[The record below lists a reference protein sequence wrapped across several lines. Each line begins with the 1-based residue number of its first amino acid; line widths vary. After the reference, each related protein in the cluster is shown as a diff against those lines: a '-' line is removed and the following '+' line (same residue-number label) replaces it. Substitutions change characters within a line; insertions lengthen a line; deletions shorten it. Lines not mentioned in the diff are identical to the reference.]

1 MYFYNNVSVG
11 AFVQNIGACHRYV
24 PCENSISEA
33 SSGSAGFR
41 PLGAEAPLATAL
53 LLMVKRHAN
62 NITVY
67 YYHKCRESGRC
78 SLPNVRP
85 FHVKRTKKHSK
96 LV

>member
-1 MYFYNNVSVG
+1 MR
-11 AFVQNIGACHRYV
+11 NIESCHRCV

-33 SSGSAGFR
+33 CTGSAGFR
-41 PLGAEAPLATAL
+41 PLGAEAPLAAAL

-62 NITVY
+62 NITDY
-67 YYHKCRESGRC
+67 YYNKCRESGRC
-78 SLPNVRP
+78 SVQNVRR